1 MNNSFERRNGILPF
15 HGGDKKTSDQKCQG
29 DTLQDIKIFKCKTY
43 MEKLKK
49 ATLRPMKD
57 TYSEKPEAFRK
68 GHKAS
73 L

>member
-1 MNNSFERRNGILPF
+1 
-15 HGGDKKTSDQKCQG
+15 
-29 DTLQDIKIFKCKTY
+29 

-73 L
+73 LQVILNTQNQVLAQKKTSWQKVSMQRTGKVDAFVNS